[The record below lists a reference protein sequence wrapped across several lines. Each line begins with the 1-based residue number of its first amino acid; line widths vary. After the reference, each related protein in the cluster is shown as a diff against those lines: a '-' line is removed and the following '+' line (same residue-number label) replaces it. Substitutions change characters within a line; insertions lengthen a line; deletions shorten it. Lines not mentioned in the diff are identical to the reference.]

1 MCSSSSLLFPLVDN
15 GQAMYNLKPLFGEG
29 QSGRQQPLVQHSSE
43 ILLTRHCE
51 RPFPDHW
58 GGDLVRHRVLS
69 ERNSPVPHS
78 P

>member
-1 MCSSSSLLFPLVDN
+1 MCSSSSLLFPSVDK
-15 GQAMYNLKPLFGEG
+15 GQAMNNLKPLFGEG

-58 GGDLVRHRVLS
+58 GGDLVRQ
-69 ERNSPVPHS
+69 SPL
-78 P
+78 